1 MKYQQSEKQPKSATS
16 SEKTSTEVVKKN
28 PDISIEDH
36 LITNTQDF
44 EKNGHAENS
53 LEIGRKGA
61 PLSWFTTGTDLVQT
75 PQPQPRSEQVQSN
88 NEEDSHP
95 KSGIN
100 NPGSHVAGGLVSQRP
115 DHGQIAEETH
125 SQSQSLIETETP
137 NTVPS
142 ESVKLKTLP
151 EETFMEIETDQE
163 KKRLEEPSSELEERV
178 RQREQIEQDVVA
190 LEAARDALETEKLQ
204 LQNEVKEIRKAAEEF
219 RTEGFNSFDVDSK
232 RFVNTLQTAN
242 RREDEEI
249 DFSDIPANLYK
260 VEEEG
265 FLLYSDPAVICLDC

>member
-1 MKYQQSEKQPKSATS
+1 LPKIISPSVKSQIIKLHLEGKGRNAISETPGVKEYASAGTVSSVIMKYQQSEKQPKSATS

-151 EETFMEIETDQE
+151 EETFMEIQTDQE
-163 KKRLEEPSSELEERV
+163 
-178 RQREQIEQDVVA
+178 
-190 LEAARDALETEKLQ
+190 
-204 LQNEVKEIRKAAEEF
+204 
-219 RTEGFNSFDVDSK
+219 
-232 RFVNTLQTAN
+232 
-242 RREDEEI
+242 
-249 DFSDIPANLYK
+249 
-260 VEEEG
+260 
-265 FLLYSDPAVICLDC
+265 